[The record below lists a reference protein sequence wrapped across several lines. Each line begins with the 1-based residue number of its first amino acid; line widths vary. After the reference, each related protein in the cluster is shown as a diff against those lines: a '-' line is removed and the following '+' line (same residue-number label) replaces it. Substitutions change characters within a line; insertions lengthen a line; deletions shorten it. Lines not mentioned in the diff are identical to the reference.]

1 VLPISILSTI
11 LHLRSARYGGDSIG
25 KSRRVRYRGRARGR
39 RGMVMGEPEE
49 CVAIACAAIA
59 EEFLAFVLC
68 FVEKVQ
74 AMSQLIYRLVG

>member
-1 VLPISILSTI
+1 
-11 LHLRSARYGGDSIG
+11 
-25 KSRRVRYRGRARGR
+25 
-39 RGMVMGEPEE
+39 MGEPEE